1 MTTKTKLTLQN
12 VFGVLLLIL
21 SIPMFLEG
29 GVGILG
35 SLFMIIGGLVSIP
48 KTRQLIEER
57 FNVKFSKPIKVI
69 VILFGWLSIGIFSK
83 PIPPTATENVVND
96 QETTTSAATV
106 VSAGDTTVAAN
117 NVLNPEGKNT
127 ITSIDENQTYSSG
140 VNTVKANKKRNS
152 NSSGSSGYIRGPR
165 GGCYYINSK
174 GKKVY
179 VDHSYCN

>member
-1 MTTKTKLTLQN
+1 MTTKTKLALQN

-21 SIPMFLEG
+21 SIPMFFEG

-35 SLFMIIGGLVSIP
+35 SIFMIIGGLVSIP
-48 KTRQLIEER
+48 QTRQLIEQR
-57 FNVKFSKPIKVI
+57 FNVTFSKPVKVI
-69 VILFGWLSIGIFSK
+69 LILFGWLSIGIFSK
-83 PIPPTATENVVND
+83 PTPATATDSAVNK
-96 QETTTSAATV
+96 QETTTSATTV
-106 VSAGDTTVAAN
+106 VSAGDTLAAN
-117 NVLNPEGKNT
+117 NVLNTESKNA
-127 ITSIDENQTYSSG
+127 ITSIEENQTYSSG
-140 VNTVKANKKRNS
+140 VNTVKTNKKRNS

>member
-1 MTTKTKLTLQN
+1 MTTNTKLALQN

-48 KTRQLIEER
+48 QTRQLIEKR
-57 FNVKFSKPIKVI
+57 FNVKFSKSVKI
-69 VILFGWLSIGIFSK
+69 ILIIFGWLSIGMFSK
-83 PIPPTATENVVND
+83 PTPQTVTENAANE
-96 QETTTSAATV
+96 QKTTTSAATV
-106 VSAGDTTVAAN
+106 VSVGDTLEAT
-117 NVLNPEGKNT
+117 NVLNTESKNA
-127 ITSIDENQTYSSG
+127 ITSIEENQAYSSG
-140 VNTVKANKKRNS
+140 VNTVKGNKKRNS
-152 NSSGSSGYIRGPR
+152 NSSGNGGYIRGPR

-174 GKKVY
+174 GNKVY